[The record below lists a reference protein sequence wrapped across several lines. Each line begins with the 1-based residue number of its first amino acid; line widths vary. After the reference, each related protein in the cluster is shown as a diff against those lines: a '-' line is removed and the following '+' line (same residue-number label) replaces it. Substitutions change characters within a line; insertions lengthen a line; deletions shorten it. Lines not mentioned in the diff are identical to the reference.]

1 MLWGGV
7 NLSNLSIQINPSVGH
22 SSSRAVE
29 TNVSNLGSFRV
40 SAFQASQANHM
51 DKVLYSN
58 KGGAW
63 TTDAGKFFWP
73 VEGDL
78 HFYAYAP
85 DVPGAA
91 DAPGTYEIT
100 SSSQKLANFSP
111 CASAAEQKD
120 FVYAYAKGNLTDNGT
135 SGVDVD
141 FKHALTE
148 VSIAAKN
155 DNSAYTVEV
164 TGVKLGNIKS
174 KGTFTF
180 PAVGGATPAS
190 WDLAGSGVANYETT
204 WTTAN
209 KLGKTVSSLD
219 AKNVAFMLLPQQ
231 LTTNTKASAGNYIA
245 LKVKITMQGGKVI
258 HDDWAYIGINTN
270 WEMGK
275 HYTYTL
281 DFTTG
286 AGQTEAG
293 KLIISG
299 KDIKVIPNVTDW
311 AGKNVTLPDY
321 SLPKKNATANC
332 LILDPT
338 GASVGKIDVVNNIN
352 IFWSNPDVGDAANV
366 LDKKSEWVAEVIWQ
380 DINSRAINF
389 CNAAGNVV
397 PGDTY
402 EGKGNQPLY
411 VKAVG
416 GKKGNVVVGVK
427 KKGAGNDAYLWSW
440 HLWITEEP
448 QLVGGFMDRNLGA
461 TSANPSDG
469 DKTYGLYYQFGRK
482 DPFTGDID
490 RYDINGTSIG
500 KTTVAD
506 GKVTFAKTMQTPEV
520 FYTYGSSSS
529 SDWASPNNYT
539 TKKWNDITDAAGKSL
554 FDPSPK
560 GWRLPSKKEYSN
572 FSFRT
577 FTWNSS
583 NKGRTYE
590 GNWFPAA
597 GCRYSSNG
605 SMFVVGS
612 NGYSWSSSPYNG
624 NYGYCLNFNSGY
636 VTPSFYDSRAC
647 GFGVRC
653 VQE

>member
-1 MLWGGV
+1 
-7 NLSNLSIQINPSVGH
+7 
-22 SSSRAVE
+22 
-29 TNVSNLGSFRV
+29 
-40 SAFQASQANHM
+40 M

-135 SGVDVD
+135 SGVNVD

-164 TGVKLGNIKS
+164 TGVKIGNIKS
-174 KGTFTF
+174 KGTFSF
-180 PAVGGATPAS
+180 PAVNNATPAS
-190 WDLAGSGVANYETT
+190 WDLSGSGVDNYETT

-219 AKNVAFMLLPQQ
+219 ASNVAFMLLPQQ

-299 KDIKVIPNVTDW
+299 KDIKVIPN
-311 AGKNVTLPDY
+311 GMLK
-321 SLPKKNATANC
+321 
-332 LILDPT
+332 
-338 GASVGKIDVVNNIN
+338 
-352 IFWSNPDVGDAANV
+352 
-366 LDKKSEWVAEVIWQ
+366 Q
-380 DINSRAINF
+380 
-389 CNAAGNVV
+389 
-397 PGDTY
+397 
-402 EGKGNQPLY
+402 
-411 VKAVG
+411 
-416 GKKGNVVVGVK
+416 
-427 KKGAGNDAYLWSW
+427 
-440 HLWITEEP
+440 
-448 QLVGGFMDRNLGA
+448 
-461 TSANPSDG
+461 
-469 DKTYGLYYQFGRK
+469 
-482 DPFTGDID
+482 
-490 RYDINGTSIG
+490 
-500 KTTVAD
+500 
-506 GKVTFAKTMQTPEV
+506 
-520 FYTYGSSSS
+520 
-529 SDWASPNNYT
+529 
-539 TKKWNDITDAAGKSL
+539 
-554 FDPSPK
+554 
-560 GWRLPSKKEYSN
+560 
-572 FSFRT
+572 
-577 FTWNSS
+577 
-583 NKGRTYE
+583 
-590 GNWFPAA
+590 
-597 GCRYSSNG
+597 
-605 SMFVVGS
+605 
-612 NGYSWSSSPYNG
+612 
-624 NYGYCLNFNSGY
+624 
-636 VTPSFYDSRAC
+636 
-647 GFGVRC
+647 
-653 VQE
+653 

>member
-1 MLWGGV
+1 
-7 NLSNLSIQINPSVGH
+7 
-22 SSSRAVE
+22 
-29 TNVSNLGSFRV
+29 
-40 SAFQASQANHM
+40 M

-164 TGVKLGNIKS
+164 TGVKIGNIKS
-174 KGTFTF
+174 KGSFSF
-180 PAVGGATPAS
+180 PAVNNATPAS
-190 WDLAGSGVANYETT
+190 WDLSGSGVDNYETT

-219 AKNVAFMLLPQQ
+219 ASNVAFMLLPQQ

-293 KLIISG
+293 KMIISG
-299 KDIKVIPNVTDW
+299 KDIKMSVDVAKWD
-311 AGKNVTLPDY
+311 AKAVD
-321 SLPKKNATANC
+321 LPKKVISGTARGEFAYRLSGQNSAKYIVTPDASGNWSDPVSKFNGVTTTESMFDRCSHITSLDLSHFDTSKVTDMNKMFMYCSSLTSLDLSNFNTSKVTNMYGMFSCCSHLTSLDLSHFDTSNVRHMNKMFEVCEKLTSLDLSGWNTSEVMSLDDMFNGCNSLTSLDISNFNTSKVTNMEDMFANC
-332 LILDPT
+332 SSLTSLDLSHFDT
-338 GASVGKIDVVNNIN
+338 SSLTYMSEMFNNCN
-352 IFWSNPDVGDAANV
+352 KLTSLNLSGWNTSN
-366 LDKKSEWVAEVIWQ
+366 
-380 DINSRAINF
+380 
-389 CNAAGNVV
+389 
-397 PGDTY
+397 
-402 EGKGNQPLY
+402 
-411 VKAVG
+411 
-416 GKKGNVVVGVK
+416 
-427 KKGAGNDAYLWSW
+427 
-440 HLWITEEP
+440 
-448 QLVGGFMDRNLGA
+448 
-461 TSANPSDG
+461 
-469 DKTYGLYYQFGRK
+469 
-482 DPFTGDID
+482 
-490 RYDINGTSIG
+490 
-500 KTTVAD
+500 
-506 GKVTFAKTMQTPEV
+506 VTNME
-520 FYTYGSSSS
+520 
-529 SDWASPNNYT
+529 D
-539 TKKWNDITDAAGKSL
+539 
-554 FDPSPK
+554 
-560 GWRLPSKKEYSN
+560 
-572 FSFRT
+572 
-577 FTWNSS
+577 
-583 NKGRTYE
+583 
-590 GNWFPAA
+590 
-597 GCRYSSNG
+597 
-605 SMFVVGS
+605 MFVDCPKLKTIRMVGCS
-612 NGYSWSSSPYNG
+612 EATINKIKAQLATDGITG
-624 NYGYCLNFNSGY
+624 CTI
-636 VTPSFYDSRAC
+636 VT
-647 GFGVRC
+647 
-653 VQE
+653 E

>member
-1 MLWGGV
+1 MHKSIIFMAVASVLLATSCSENQDVIGE

-22 SSSRAVE
+22 ASGRAVE

-40 SAFQASQANHM
+40 SSFQASLANHM

-120 FVYAYAKGNLTDNGT
+120 FVYAYAKGNLTENGT

-209 KLGKTVSSLD
+209 KLGKTVSSLG
-219 AKNVAFMLLPQQ
+219 ASNVAFMLLPQQ
-231 LTTNTKASAGNYIA
+231 LATNSKASAGSCIA
-245 LKVKITMQGGKVI
+245 LKVKITMQGGKVL
-258 HDDWAYIGINTN
+258 HNDWAYIGIDTN

-281 DFTTG
+281 DFTSG

-299 KDIKVIPNVTDW
+299 KDIKMNV
-311 AGKNVTLPDY
+311 
-321 SLPKKNATANC
+321 
-332 LILDPT
+332 
-338 GASVGKIDVVNNIN
+338 DVAK
-352 IFWSNPDVGDAANV
+352 WDA
-366 LDKKSEWVAEVIWQ
+366 
-380 DINSRAINF
+380 
-389 CNAAGNVV
+389 
-397 PGDTY
+397 
-402 EGKGNQPLY
+402 
-411 VKAVG
+411 KAVDLPEKVITG
-416 GKKGNVVVGVK
+416 TATGVFSYK
-427 KKGAGNDAYLWSW
+427 
-440 HLWITEEP
+440 
-448 QLVGGFMDRNLGA
+448 VGG
-461 TSANPSDG
+461 T
-469 DKTYGLYYQFGRK
+469 
-482 DPFTGDID
+482 
-490 RYDINGTSIG
+490 NGTSYEV
-500 KTTVAD
+500 TTDDGGNWSIPVAKFEGVTNMSYMFGGCTNLTSLD
-506 GKVTFAKTMQTPEV
+506 VSHFNTSNVTNMGDMFYYCDNLTSLDLSGFNTSNVTYMGYMFQNCYKLTSLDLSHFNTSNVSDMSYMFWDCSRLTTLDLSSWNTSKVTNMHKMFSRCSNLKTIKMVGCSEATINKIKAQLAED
-520 FYTYGSSSS
+520 G
-529 SDWASPNNYT
+529 
-539 TKKWNDITDAAGKSL
+539 ITDC
-554 FDPSPK
+554 
-560 GWRLPSKKEYSN
+560 
-572 FSFRT
+572 T
-577 FTWNSS
+577 I
-583 NKGRTYE
+583 
-590 GNWFPAA
+590 
-597 GCRYSSNG
+597 
-605 SMFVVGS
+605 
-612 NGYSWSSSPYNG
+612 
-624 NYGYCLNFNSGY
+624 
-636 VTPSFYDSRAC
+636 VT
-647 GFGVRC
+647 
-653 VQE
+653 E

>member
-1 MLWGGV
+1 
-7 NLSNLSIQINPSVGH
+7 
-22 SSSRAVE
+22 
-29 TNVSNLGSFRV
+29 
-40 SAFQASQANHM
+40 M

-164 TGVKLGNIKS
+164 TGVKIGNIKS
-174 KGTFTF
+174 KGSFSF
-180 PAVGGATPAS
+180 PAVNNATPAS
-190 WDLAGSGVANYETT
+190 WDLSGSGVDNYETT

-219 AKNVAFMLLPQQ
+219 ASNVAFMLLPQQ

-293 KLIISG
+293 KMIISG
-299 KDIKVIPNVTDW
+299 KDIKMSVDVAKWD
-311 AGKNVTLPDY
+311 AKAVD
-321 SLPKKNATANC
+321 LPKKVISGTARGEFAYRLSGQNSAKYIVTPDASGNWSIPVSKFDGVTDMRDMFKDCSSLTSLDLSNFNTSKVTDMGNMFSCCSHLTSLDLSHFDTSNVRHMNKMFEVCEKLTSLDLSGWNTSEVMSLDYMFNGCNSLTSLDISNFNTSKVTNMENMFANC
-332 LILDPT
+332 SSLTSLDLSHFDT
-338 GASVGKIDVVNNIN
+338 SSLTYMSEMFNNCN
-352 IFWSNPDVGDAANV
+352 KLTSLNLSGWNTSN
-366 LDKKSEWVAEVIWQ
+366 
-380 DINSRAINF
+380 
-389 CNAAGNVV
+389 
-397 PGDTY
+397 
-402 EGKGNQPLY
+402 
-411 VKAVG
+411 
-416 GKKGNVVVGVK
+416 
-427 KKGAGNDAYLWSW
+427 
-440 HLWITEEP
+440 
-448 QLVGGFMDRNLGA
+448 
-461 TSANPSDG
+461 
-469 DKTYGLYYQFGRK
+469 
-482 DPFTGDID
+482 
-490 RYDINGTSIG
+490 
-500 KTTVAD
+500 
-506 GKVTFAKTMQTPEV
+506 VTNME
-520 FYTYGSSSS
+520 
-529 SDWASPNNYT
+529 D
-539 TKKWNDITDAAGKSL
+539 
-554 FDPSPK
+554 
-560 GWRLPSKKEYSN
+560 
-572 FSFRT
+572 
-577 FTWNSS
+577 
-583 NKGRTYE
+583 
-590 GNWFPAA
+590 
-597 GCRYSSNG
+597 
-605 SMFVVGS
+605 MFVDCPKLKTIRMVGCS
-612 NGYSWSSSPYNG
+612 EATINKIKAQLATDGITG
-624 NYGYCLNFNSGY
+624 CTI
-636 VTPSFYDSRAC
+636 VT
-647 GFGVRC
+647 
-653 VQE
+653 E